1 MTNMKRTASSPY
13 AATRRLVLKRTYQ
26 ASLAMVWEMWTTPQ
40 GIEEWWGPNGFD
52 VKVRKLDLRPGGKL
66 LYAMTATAPAQVDFV
81 KGAGIPVT
89 VEMHITYTEVAPQR
103 RLAFMHRADFIPGV
117 PPYDVATAVDLYP
130 SPSDRGMR
138 MVLTFDAMHDE
149 EWTRRTVMGWQSELG
164 KLAKL
169 LGT

>member
-1 MTNMKRTASSPY
+1 MTSRKRTAPSSP
-13 AATRRLVLKRTYQ
+13 APARRLVLERAYQ
-26 ASLAMVWEMWTTPQ
+26 ASLETVWELWTTPE
-40 GIEEWWGPNGFD
+40 GIEAWWGPSGFE

-89 VEMHITYTEVAPQR
+89 VEMHITYTQVVPQR
-103 RLAFMHRADFIPGV
+103 RLTFTHRTDFIPGV
-117 PPYDVATAVDLYP
+117 APYEIATAVDLY
-130 SPSDRGMR
+130 SSDQRVR

-149 EWTRRTVMGWQSELG
+149 EWTRRTVMGWESELG
-164 KLAKL
+164 KLAKV